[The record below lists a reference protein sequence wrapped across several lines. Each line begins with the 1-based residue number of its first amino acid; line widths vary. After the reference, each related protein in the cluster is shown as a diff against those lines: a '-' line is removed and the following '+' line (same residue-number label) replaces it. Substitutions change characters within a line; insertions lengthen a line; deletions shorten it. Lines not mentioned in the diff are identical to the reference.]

1 MTGDEFRA
9 RRMELGLYQG
19 NLAQQLQAL
28 GLELPGGQKIDQ
40 PSISQMERGRLPIPA
55 EVAAALATSVQPGTD
70 SPPPVG
76 GHGRASGGDGDQQPR
91 KPRSRV
97 RKKEPAAPAAAPPP
111 AAEGGA
117 EPQTAG
123 GVTPPS
129 PPADAPPEPERE
141 RVSDRPPAPPE
152 AVPQPSA
159 SSWDATTKSQLE
171 SDLRDLFAGQSF
183 LVPMRV
189 ALEDGSYEIR
199 QQEAFIPG
207 LAQVVGAV
215 DTYDGQVIE
224 LHAASMAHAWAEL
237 ANENPTVRR
246 FLMGMTYGGAWRGV
260 IAATLPVVLAIAG
273 NHGLGLP
280 GFLTGGNAIVLEP

>member
-40 PSISQMERGRLPIPA
+40 PAISQMERGRLPIPA
-55 EVAAALATSVQPGTD
+55 EVAAALATSVQKGND

-76 GHGRASGGDGDQQPR
+76 GHGRSSAGEQQPR

-97 RKKEPAAPAAAPPP
+97 RKREQQPAAAAAPPP
-111 AAEGGA
+111 AAEGGD
-117 EPQTAG
+117 PQPAG

-129 PPADAPPEPERE
+129 PPADAPPEPEPE
-141 RVSDRPPAPPE
+141 RQKDRPPAPPE
-152 AVPQPSA
+152 SLPQPGP

-189 ALEDGSYEIR
+189 ALDDGSYEIR

-280 GFLTGGNAIVLEP
+280 GFLTGGNAVVLEP